1 MHGPRP
7 DAEGLRRFEASS
19 PGRQL
24 LTDAVNDIA
33 THRATPEPLAL
44 APCPREA
51 SLDPLDNH
59 RARTRQRQPSSET
72 SPFRLACGA
81 DRLSSLFRRISIPV
95 ALFESS
101 YGANRD
107 RIVISFR
114 GVAPQLQF
122 HPSQLTDPAW
132 VLG

>member
-1 MHGPRP
+1 LFTN
-7 DAEGLRRFEASS
+7 AL
-19 PGRQL
+19 
-24 LTDAVNDIA
+24 NDIGA
-33 THRATPEPLAL
+33 HRSTPEALTL
-44 APCPREA
+44 APSPREA

-59 RARTRQRQPSSET
+59 RALELGEDAQHLKH
-72 SPFRLACGA
+72 RLPGWRGA